1 MRAVSILVTLAKM
14 TGEGGMP
21 VQQGRWRRGRGVVA
35 AAVVAFVGTVSV
47 GCAQGSAAGAQE
59 QLTISIQGGPGSLNP
74 IQASTASQFDV
85 LNNTMEGLVRIGPT
99 GVPQGGIARSWN
111 VSGDGLTYTFTLRN
125 AKWSNGDAVT
135 AQQFVDAWRQ
145 ALDPRTASAYSSAF
159 SYIQGA
165 QALLQLQLPDQTKD
179 PSGYQTAVAKIPGLL
194 KSLGVQATGAH
205 TLVVHLAQP
214 TPYWLELTALPP
226 YFPVDSTFVQKVGAS
241 HYGGS
246 AQDVLSDGPFQLAS
260 WQHGGKLV
268 LTRNPD
274 YWDAGAV
281 RLQQVTLLEVTQP
294 ATEVNLWNTGQIDI
308 TTPSLPQGFITRFKG
323 TAGFQ
328 SAAEATSVYV
338 VTNTHNTAL
347 ANPLIRQAFSL
358 AVNRQQLAQD
368 VVRGNALPAYALV
381 PPVIDYTP
389 GQPFTNLVGKVLP
402 LSANATQAKRDLAQG
417 LNALGL
423 KQMPAV
429 TLLTLN
435 NSAQQTQG
443 QALQAM
449 WKQVLGVQVNLQ
461 PLDPNTFFADLQQG
475 QFDLGL
481 LGWNADYN
489 DPTTFLN
496 LFLGNSSMNLTGWNN
511 ATFNQDLQAAQGTVS
526 ASARG
531 RDLAA
536 ASRLLLSQLPVI
548 PLYWTSRNWMVRPDV
563 HGFVVYPT
571 GPDYSLKWTYVG

>member
-1 MRAVSILVTLAKM
+1 
-14 TGEGGMP
+14 MP
-21 VQQGRWRRGRGVVA
+21 VGQRRWRRRRCVMAVVA
-35 AAVVAFVGTVSV
+35 AACVATVAA
-47 GCAQGSAAGAQE
+47 GCAQGSASASQQ
-59 QLTISIQGGPGSLNP
+59 QLTISIQGDPGTLNP
-74 IQASTASQFDV
+74 VQASTATEFDV
-85 LNNTMEGLVRIGPT
+85 LNNTMEGLVRIGPN
-99 GVPQGGIARSWN
+99 GVPQGGIARSWK
-111 VSGDGLTYTFTLRN
+111 VSADGLMYTFTLRN
-125 AKWSNGDAVT
+125 ARWSNGDPVT
-135 AQQFVDAWRQ
+135 AQQFVAAWRQ

-165 QALLQLQLPDQTKD
+165 QALLQMQLPDQTKD
-179 PSGYQTAVAKIPGLL
+179 PSGYQAAVAQIPALL
-194 KSLGVQATGAH
+194 ASVGVQAPNAH

-226 YFPVDSTFVQKVGAS
+226 YFPVDSAFVQKVGAS

-260 WQHGGKLV
+260 WQHGGQLV

-281 RLQQVTLLEVTQP
+281 RLHQVTLLEVTEP
-294 ATEVNLWNTGQIDI
+294 ATEVNLWDTGKIDI
-308 TTPSLPQGFITRFKG
+308 TMPSLPQGFISSFKG
-323 TAGFQ
+323 KTGFQ
-328 SAAEATSVYV
+328 SAAQATSVYV
-338 VTNTHNTAL
+338 VTNTHQTAF
-347 ANPLIRQAFSL
+347 ANALIRQAFSL
-358 AVNRQQLAQD
+358 ALNRQQLAQD

-389 GQPFTNLVGKVLP
+389 GKVFSSLVGKVLP
-402 LSANATQAKRDLAQG
+402 PTANAVQAKQDLSQG
-417 LNALGL
+417 LAALGL

-449 WKQVLGVQVNLQ
+449 WQAVLGVQVNLE
-461 PLDPNTFFADLQQG
+461 PLDANTFFADLQQG

-496 LFLGNSSMNLTGWNN
+496 LFAGNSPMNLTGWNDPS
-511 ATFNQDLQAAQGTVS
+511 FNSALQAAQGTLS
-526 ASARG
+526 TQKRG
-531 RDLAA
+531 QDLAA
-536 ASRLLLSQLPVI
+536 ASRVLLSQLPAI
-548 PLYWTSRNWMVRPDV
+548 PLYWTSRNWMVQPDV

-571 GPDYSLKWTYVG
+571 GPDYSLKWTSIG